1 MRSSP
6 QTPALSGAHRCTP
19 ECAALYGPLF
29 QHCNVEAVRPP
40 ACYDAF
46 GVTGA
51 VFRAWLEN
59 ANLFQRVV
67 PITPNAWCAAEENPG
82 LRHNTCP
89 KAVEAERMTCVAQG
103 LNEYEGAN
111 EFAGKV
117 GRTVPCA
124 PPRPGGAYAAFWLAC
139 SA

>member
-19 ECAALYGPLF
+19 ECSALFGPLF

-51 VFRAWLEN
+51 LFRAWLEN
-59 ANLFQRVV
+59 ANLFPESGPDNSKRMVCGRRE
-67 PITPNAWCAAEENPG
+67 PGAAAHHY
-82 LRHNTCP
+82 L
-89 KAVEAERMTCVAQG
+89 
-103 LNEYEGAN
+103 
-111 EFAGKV
+111 
-117 GRTVPCA
+117 A
-124 PPRPGGAYAAFWLAC
+124 PRQSRL

>member
-59 ANLFQRVV
+59 ANIFPQSGPDNSKRIGV
-67 PITPNAWCAAEENPG
+67 
-82 LRHNTCP
+82 RP
-89 KAVEAERMTCVAQG
+89 K
-103 LNEYEGAN
+103 
-111 EFAGKV
+111 
-117 GRTVPCA
+117 RTRGCGTSLA
-124 PPRPGGAYAAFWLAC
+124 PRQSRLSG
-139 SA
+139 